1 MNERGPPHG
10 SSRNVTRLPS
20 SAQHAPGVAAIIT
33 VIRVAT
39 DAHTPPSAIG
49 RLLDE
54 ISWEGNARKY
64 RDGGIGKEN
73 VLTTEVFSA
82 LDFLPRTAFLG
93 AVIGA
98 ASGADEARATVI
110 EDIEVAAV
118 EVLSG
123 DIRPALPNGEPATWT
138 IQPDGLISSG
148 RSVCFIEAK
157 RLRSASFQELQIAR
171 TALTVVDL
179 AKERTAFALLVLAD
193 EPPVRVARHGRMTIP
208 EALKLGLDHG
218 VWADDGIDRVV
229 TEHFAWITWEKLGET
244 VRTAA
249 DHFTCGDP
257 SIDGT
262 VRRLAGEVHNAL
274 TRHA

>member
-1 MNERGPPHG
+1 MN
-10 SSRNVTRLPS
+10 
-20 SAQHAPGVAAIIT
+20 APDLT
-33 VIRVAT
+33 P
-39 DAHTPPSAIG
+39 PPSAIG

-93 AVIGA
+93 AAIGA
-98 ASGADEARATVI
+98 AVGADEARATLI

-123 DIRPALPNGEPATWT
+123 DIRPALPGGEPATWT

-157 RLRSASFQELQIAR
+157 RLRSASFQQRQIAR

-179 AKERTAFALLVLAD
+179 ARLRTAFALLVLAD
-193 EPPVRVARHGRMTIP
+193 QPPVRVARHGRMTIP
-208 EALKLGLDHG
+208 EAMKLGLDDSQ
-218 VWADDGIDRVV
+218 WADDDIERVIA
-229 TEHFAWITWEKLGET
+229 ERLAWITWERLGET

-249 DHFTCGDP
+249 ARFTSGDP